1 MALAPSERI
10 LLTRLCQ
17 PRLGGVTAKDS
28 TSPVQTERRGFTMKT
43 PPTQTDKISSDI
55 TFSDCLESVRYEIED
70 ALKLFPEN
78 KELFLHQIR
87 LLLDQLAQ

>member
-1 MALAPSERI
+1 
-10 LLTRLCQ
+10 
-17 PRLGGVTAKDS
+17 
-28 TSPVQTERRGFTMKT
+28 MKT